1 LARVSAFLLWR
12 GHDRIARGK
21 TAASRGKVNLTVPLT
36 RRIFGTSLG
45 SARGRVR
52 MEGNWQAAVFAAIK
66 QAGIRQV
73 GYVPKG
79 ARALLIQEMHAFE
92 GRAAALP
99 GVPSAP

>member
-1 LARVSAFLLWR
+1 
-12 GHDRIARGK
+12 
-21 TAASRGKVNLTVPLT
+21 
-36 RRIFGTSLG
+36 
-45 SARGRVR
+45 